1 MHLYRIT
8 FVKLSEKPLN
18 VLGKIS
24 FCKAFS
30 ATNKY
35 AFFKNMFMF
44 PGVVYIILLKVDLQ
58 AEFHSSWIPQKYA
71 CPLKISKISLQTTIW
86 IRTLIES
93 FLEPA
98 LEKLAERNFRYF
110 TLICYHYAI
119 VRKQTCSCTWL
130 CPYYLLRL
138 ADHIPHRACCYA
150 SYWHLLCELTMIML
164 KILSINKQIARDLK
178 GAAEVCMK

>member
-35 AFFKNMFMF
+35 AFLKNMFV
-44 PGVVYIILLKVDLQ
+44 PGVVCIILLKVDLQ

-86 IRTLIES
+86 IRILIER

-138 ADHIPHRACCYA
+138 AA
-150 SYWHLLCELTMIML
+150 SYSTSRLLLCKLLALIMWTDHD
-164 KILSINKQIARDLK
+164 NA
-178 GAAEVCMK
+178 